1 MGDTKYST
9 LFDTLKKEIL
19 SGKYHLDKPFPS
31 VRGLIG
37 RFGLSDRTVRHAL
50 DELFA
55 QGLISRKQGRG
66 TFVTSQ
72 GSSRKIGLIIPGVA
86 YSEFFPPI
94 VSQISKMAQDA
105 GYTLLFGDV
114 MSSNPE
120 TRARK
125 ARRFAVELVRE
136 RVAGVIYQPLEFLT
150 NADQINHEIVSIFER
165 ARTPVVLLD
174 YDIVSPPER
183 SHYDVIGINNPDA
196 GYRLAN
202 HLISCG
208 ARKIHF
214 LMRPNWAPSVRNR
227 LRGVITAISAAN
239 SRGVRK
245 LKCGILTAEPEDL
258 AALKRHLRRGRPD
271 AFICGNDTAAAK
283 FKQTLEKLGLL
294 VPRDLLLA
302 AFDDVQIAGLLT
314 PPLTTI
320 HQPCA
325 EIGAAAFNRLLT
337 RIATPDLPVQEI
349 YLSAP
354 LIVRESTRV
363 VSPNRKTGSEKT
375 DQKGC

>member
-1 MGDTKYST
+1 MNDSKYKS
-9 LFDTLKKEIL
+9 LIETLKSNIL
-19 SGKYHLDKPFPS
+19 SGKYGVGKPFPS
-31 VRGLIG
+31 VRALIK
-37 RFGLSDRTVRHAL
+37 RSGLSNTTVLHAL
-50 DELFA
+50 DELVH
-55 QGLISRKQGRG
+55 QGLISRRQGRG
-66 TFVTSQ
+66 TFVTNR
-72 GSSRKIGLIIPGVA
+72 GMSRKIGLIIPGVA

-136 RVAGVIYQPLEFLT
+136 RVAGVIYQPLEFLA
-150 NADQINHEIVSIFER
+150 NADQINHEIVSVFER
-165 ARTPVVLLD
+165 ARIPVVLLD

-183 SHYDVIGINNPDA
+183 SRYDIVGINNPDA

-202 HLISCG
+202 YLISCG

-227 LRGVITAISAAN
+227 LRGVITAIAAAK
-239 SRGVRK
+239 SHGGVRK
-245 LKCGILTAEPEDL
+245 CSYAILTAEPDDRV
-258 AALKRHLRRGRPD
+258 ALKRHLRRGRPD

-283 FKQTLEKLGLL
+283 FKQTLEKLGLS
-294 VPRDLLLA
+294 VPKDVLLA

-337 RIATPDLPVQEI
+337 RIATPDLPAQEI

-354 LIVRESTRV
+354 LVLRESTK
-363 VSPNRKTGSEKT
+363 RK
-375 DQKGC
+375 